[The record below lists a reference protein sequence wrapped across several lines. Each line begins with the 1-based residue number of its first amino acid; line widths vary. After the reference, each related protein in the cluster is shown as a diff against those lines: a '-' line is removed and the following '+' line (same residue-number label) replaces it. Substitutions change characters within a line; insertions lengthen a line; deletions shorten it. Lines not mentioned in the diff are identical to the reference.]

1 MALICMA
8 VHDTEENQRSEMTK
22 KTVESLMAGINWQRH
37 RVIIIDNGSCA
48 STKEYL
54 KQRAAQTTQTVAHT
68 EKTTEGY
75 TMVTDATIKPITVF
89 TNAANLG
96 TAAAINQGLQHRKSG
111 EYVIKMDN
119 DVVIHKT
126 GWVDEMEDVMRRM
139 PQIGILGL
147 KRVDLGESTYSINTD
162 MRSKLLEVPHESG
175 QRWRV
180 VEECKHV
187 MGTCTM
193 LNPALLD
200 RIGYFY
206 QMDGLYGFDDS
217 LLCIRS
223 NVAGFMNC
231 FLHGI
236 DIDHIDPGGTEYA
249 DWKQKYAGAMLTRY
263 AETEHAFKIGLKDIY
278 YNPYNMPA

>member
-8 VHDTEENQRSEMTK
+8 VHDTEDNKRSEFTEQTLNCLIE
-22 KTVESLMAGINWQRH
+22 TVDFTRH
-37 RVIIIDNGSCA
+37 RLIVIDNGSCDTSKA
-48 STKEYL
+48 LFKELAFRMKEQYTPVSTVNEWVL
-54 KQRAAQTTQTVAHT
+54 
-68 EKTTEGY
+68 
-75 TMVTDATIKPITVF
+75 ITNQV
-89 TNAANLG
+89 NEG
-96 TAAAINQGLQHRKSG
+96 TAAAVNKGLKEQRPG

-119 DVVIHKT
+119 DVIIHKT

-162 MRSKLLEVPHESG
+162 MRSKLLEVPHSAG

-180 VEECKHV
+180 VEECKHI

-193 LNPALLD
+193 LSPALLD

-217 LLCIRS
+217 LLSVRS

-249 DWKQKYAGAMLTRY
+249 AWKHRYAGAMLTRY

-278 YNPYNMPA
+278 FNPFNVPA